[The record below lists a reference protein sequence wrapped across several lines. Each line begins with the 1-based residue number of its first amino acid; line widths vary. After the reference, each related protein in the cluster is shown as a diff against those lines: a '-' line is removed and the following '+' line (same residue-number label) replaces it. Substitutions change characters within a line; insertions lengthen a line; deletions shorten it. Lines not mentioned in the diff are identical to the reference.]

1 MEYITR
7 AMEKRLEKY
16 SKTYKAVLVTGAR
29 QVGKSTLL
37 KKVFP
42 ERRYVSLDD
51 PFLEEQ
57 ARLNGDMFL
66 TLNPAPVTI
75 DEVQRAKELFRYI
88 KIKCDES
95 EERGLYCLSGSQPF
109 HLMEGVSES
118 LSGRIGIIELSGLS
132 MRELMHDSFDKHFL
146 PTMQYVTE
154 RQQSVRPPENIW
166 QIIHRGS
173 YPELSDSQKEWAAF
187 YADYVKTYL
196 ERDVRELA
204 AVQDLNAFRR
214 FMIAVAARTG
224 ELVNY
229 SNIASEVGKDAD
241 TIKRWISILEASGII
256 YLLEPYV
263 SGVLKRAIKS
273 PKLYFRDTGLA
284 CYLTR
289 WLTPDAL
296 AYGAMNGAMFET
308 FAISEILKSF
318 SNEGI
323 DYRYMVSYYR
333 GKDHIKTMK
342 DGKKVETESEIDFI
356 IEENGVL
363 YPIEI
368 KMNSKVT
375 ADMTA
380 AFQVLDKIPD
390 KKRGMGGILCT
401 CPQPG
406 MVRDNILQIPV
417 WYI

>member
-1 MEYITR
+1 MEYIVR
-7 AMEKRLEKY
+7 AMEKRLQKY
-16 SKTYKAVLVTGAR
+16 SETYKAVLVTGAR

-51 PFLEEQ
+51 PFMEDQ
-57 ARLNGDMFL
+57 AKLGGSMFL
-66 TLNPAPVTI
+66 ALNPAPVTI
-75 DEVQRAKELFRYI
+75 DEVQRARELFRYI

-95 EERGLYCLSGSQPF
+95 DERGLYLLSGSQPF
-109 HLMEGVSES
+109 QLMANVSES

-132 MRELMHDSFDKHFL
+132 MRELAQDSYDEHFL
-146 PTMQYVTE
+146 PTMEYIMK
-154 RQQSVRPPENIW
+154 RQQSVHAPENIW
-166 QIIHRGS
+166 EIIHRGS
-173 YPELSDSQKEWAAF
+173 YPELTDQRKEWAAF

-204 AVQDLNAFRR
+204 AVQDLSAFRR

-224 ELVNY
+224 NVVNY

-241 TIKRWISILEASGII
+241 TVKRWISILEASGII
-256 YLLEPYV
+256 YLLEPYAP
-263 SGVLKRAIKS
+263 SVLKRAIKS

-289 WLTPDAL
+289 WLTAETL

-308 FAISEILKSF
+308 FVISEILKSF

-333 GKDHIKTMK
+333 GKDRVRTGK
-342 DGKKVETESEIDFI
+342 DGARTESEAEIDFI

-363 YPIEI
+363 YPIDI
-368 KMNSKVT
+368 KMNHNVT

-380 AFQVLDKIPD
+380 AFQVLDQIPD
-390 KKRGMGGILCT
+390 KKRGMGAVLCT

-406 MVRDNILQIPV
+406 MVRDNVLQIPV